1 MIQIITR
8 QKLALL
14 VCLSACFSFAQQTLK
29 GQLVDEQTKE
39 PVEFANIGIIGK
51 GIGTVTDEKGRFAL
65 LVPDSLVGEKLRVS
79 RIGYKT
85 RELSVKDVEKQ
96 LVLYLAQ
103 ASTNLNEVAV
113 SAKKLKI
120 KIVGNDTK
128 TRSVTAGF
136 TKNNLGTEL
145 AVKLNI
151 KNPNTQLRR
160 FFINIASNAI
170 DTPLFRLNV
179 YNLDKHGKPNENI
192 LQHNILFQPKEKT
205 GLVELDL
212 IPYNI
217 YVNEDVFIAIE
228 WVKDL
233 GDVKGLSFSSKL
245 IGSQTYFRQA
255 SQDKWEKLPSIGI
268 GLHAEIGY

>member
-1 MIQIITR
+1 MKQIITKW
-8 QKLALL
+8 KLVLL
-14 VCLSACFSFAQQTLK
+14 VCLSVCFSFAQQPLK
-29 GQLVDEQTKE
+29 GQLVDESTKE
-39 PVEFANIGIIGK
+39 PVEFANIGFIGK
-51 GIGTVTDEKGRFAL
+51 GIGTVTDEKGAFSL
-65 LVPDSLVGEKLRVS
+65 LIPDSLSGEKLRVS

-85 RELSVKDVEKQ
+85 RELGVKEFERQPV
-96 LVLYLAQ
+96 VYLAQ
-103 ASTNLNEVAV
+103 VSTNLNEVAV

-136 TKNNLGTEL
+136 TRNNLGAEL

-151 KNPNTQLRR
+151 KHPNTQLRR

-179 YNLDKHGKPNENI
+179 YNLDKQGKPNENI
-192 LQHNILFQPKEKT
+192 LHHNIVFQPKVKT

-212 IPYNI
+212 MAYNI

-245 IGSQTYFRQA
+245 IGSQTYYRQA